1 MAPANQDRWRIESQ
15 SLLWLLWCAFQM
27 NAWARTGMKGK
38 KPSTYAFRISLSLFR
53 SFLKANKD
61 TLKSFTIIN
70 LEKKNETRPAKP
82 CVRSIYSQIVANTDG
97 CVGCATIVSS
107 CDLAVSEVFGVQ
119 AGGGRKV

>member
-1 MAPANQDRWRIESQ
+1 M
-15 SLLWLLWCAFQM
+15 
-27 NAWARTGMKGK
+27 
-38 KPSTYAFRISLSLFR
+38 YR

-61 TLKSFTIIN
+61 TLKSFTIIT
-70 LEKKNETRPAKP
+70 LEKKKETRTAKP
-82 CVRSIYSQIVANTDG
+82 CAQSIYSQIAANTDG